1 MCVFFEVFFGVFF
14 ELFFQVFFAVLWF
27 VSCEALRVAVAG
39 WSLSVYIELCSAS
52 ASIV

>member
-1 MCVFFEVFFGVFF
+1 VCVFFEVFFGVFF
-14 ELFFQVFFAVLWF
+14 ELFFAVLWF